1 MKFRSPGD
9 DIVLTKELAEMR
21 DELTPK
27 QIEFAHHLVAQENR
41 KTATECAIM
50 AGYSPK
56 TARQIASQLQSPKE
70 YPKVHAYIRSLQED
84 LWNKYKISPA
94 THMRRLHEIGLRAEN
109 PSSKDINEFD
119 MKPDLK
125 TALAAEISRG
135 KAAGYYEKKEKVRD
149 KSIDGLSLEEV
160 TEMLSKM
167 RQRGS
172 KRGRFIFGQGPW
184 LVSFQSISGR
194 LSPCSRSTN
203 HGRLSLSLRLSV
215 CLSLFLNNY

>member
-1 MKFRSPGD
+1 MKFRKPGD
-9 DIVLTKELAEMR
+9 DIVLTKELTEMR
-21 DELTPK
+21 DELTAR
-27 QIEFAHHLVAQENR
+27 QIEFAHNLVAQENR

-56 TARQIASQLQSPKE
+56 TARQIASQLQSAKE

-109 PSSKDINEFD
+109 PDSKDINEFD

-135 KAAGYYEKKEKVRD
+135 KAAGYYEKKEKQTG
-149 KSIDGLSLEEV
+149 KGIDSLSLEEV
-160 TEMLSKM
+160 DNLLKQMKNTVIIDQTPTDLEDDGSETV
-167 RQRGS
+167 QRNDQR
-172 KRGRFIFGQGPW
+172 K
-184 LVSFQSISGR
+184 QSDQQV
-194 LSPCSRSTN
+194 P
-203 HGRLSLSLRLSV
+203 
-215 CLSLFLNNY
+215 

>member
-56 TARQIASQLQSPKE
+56 TARQIASQLQSHKE

-109 PSSKDINEFD
+109 PSSKDITEFD

-167 RQRGS
+167 KKEVIIEHTPTDLDLEDNGS
-172 KRGRFIFGQGPW
+172 EA
-184 LVSFQSISGR
+184 VQSDDQSKQ
-194 LSPCSRSTN
+194 SDQQVP
-203 HGRLSLSLRLSV
+203 
-215 CLSLFLNNY
+215 

>member
-21 DELTPK
+21 DELTQN
-27 QIEFAHHLVAQENR
+27 QINFCHHLVAQENR
-41 KTATECAIM
+41 KTATECAVM

-56 TARQIASQLQSPKE
+56 TARQIASILQNPKRF
-70 YPKVHAYIRSLQED
+70 PKVHGYIRALQED

-94 THMRRLHEIGLRAEN
+94 THMRRLHELGLRAEN
-109 PSSKDINEFD
+109 PSEEDITKFD

-135 KAAGYYEKKEKVRD
+135 KAAGYYEKKEKVKD

-167 RQRGS
+167 KKTVIIEGTPTDLDTEEHASKTVQSNDQR
-172 KRGRFIFGQGPW
+172 K
-184 LVSFQSISGR
+184 QSDQQIS
-194 LSPCSRSTN
+194 
-203 HGRLSLSLRLSV
+203 
-215 CLSLFLNNY
+215 

>member
-1 MKFRSPGD
+1 MKFRKPGD
-9 DIVLTKELAEMR
+9 DIVLTKELTEMR
-21 DELTPK
+21 DELTAR
-27 QIEFAHHLVAQENR
+27 QIEFAHNLVAQENR

-56 TARQIASQLQSPKE
+56 TARQIASQLQSSKE

-109 PSSKDINEFD
+109 PDSKDVNEFD

-135 KAAGYYEKKEKVRD
+135 KAAGYYEKKEKQTG
-149 KSIDGLSLEEV
+149 KGIDNLSLEEV
-160 TEMLSKM
+160 DKLLKQMKNTVIIDQTPTDLEDDGSETV
-167 RQRGS
+167 QRNDQRKQS
-172 KRGRFIFGQGPW
+172 DQQ
-184 LVSFQSISGR
+184 VS
-194 LSPCSRSTN
+194 
-203 HGRLSLSLRLSV
+203 
-215 CLSLFLNNY
+215 

>member
-1 MKFRSPGD
+1 MKFRKPGD
-9 DIVLTKELAEMR
+9 DIVLTKELTEMR
-21 DELTPK
+21 DELTAR
-27 QIEFAHHLVAQENR
+27 QIEFAHNLVAQENR

-56 TARQIASQLQSPKE
+56 TARQIASQLQSAKE

-109 PSSKDINEFD
+109 PEGKDIVEFD

-135 KAAGYYEKKEKVRD
+135 KAAGYYEKKEKQTG
-149 KSIDGLSLEEV
+149 KGIDNLSLEEV
-160 TEMLSKM
+160 DKLLKQMKNTVIIDQTPTDLEDDGSETV
-167 RQRGS
+167 QRNDQREQS
-172 KRGRFIFGQGPW
+172 DQQ
-184 LVSFQSISGR
+184 VS
-194 LSPCSRSTN
+194 
-203 HGRLSLSLRLSV
+203 
-215 CLSLFLNNY
+215 

>member
-1 MKFRSPGD
+1 MKFRKPGD
-9 DIVLTKELAEMR
+9 DIVLTKELTEMR
-21 DELTPK
+21 DELTAR
-27 QIEFAHHLVAQENR
+27 QIEFAHNLVAQENR

-56 TARQIASQLQSPKE
+56 TARQIASQLQSAKE

-109 PSSKDINEFD
+109 PDSKDVNEFD

-135 KAAGYYEKKEKVRD
+135 KAAGYYEKKEKQTG
-149 KSIDGLSLEEV
+149 KGIDNLSLEEV
-160 TEMLSKM
+160 DKLLKQMKNTVIIDQTPTDLEDDGSETV
-167 RQRGS
+167 QRNDQR
-172 KRGRFIFGQGPW
+172 K
-184 LVSFQSISGR
+184 QSDQQV
-194 LSPCSRSTN
+194 P
-203 HGRLSLSLRLSV
+203 
-215 CLSLFLNNY
+215 

>member
-56 TARQIASQLQSPKE
+56 TARQIASQLQSHKE

-109 PSSKDINEFD
+109 PSSKDITEFD

-149 KSIDGLSLEEV
+149 KSIDGLGKGGRRESHLF
-160 TEMLSKM
+160 LAWG
-167 RQRGS
+167 RGS
-172 KRGRFIFGQGPW
+172 
-184 LVSFQSISGR
+184 
-194 LSPCSRSTN
+194 
-203 HGRLSLSLRLSV
+203 
-215 CLSLFLNNY
+215 

>member
-9 DIVLTKELAEMR
+9 PIVLNKELAEMR
-21 DELTPK
+21 DELTAM
-27 QIEFAHHLVAQENR
+27 QVEFAHHLVAQENR
-41 KTATECAIM
+41 MTATECAIM

-70 YPKVHAYIRSLQED
+70 FPKVHAYIRSLQDD

-94 THMRRLHEIGLRAEN
+94 THMRRLHELGLRAGN
-109 PSSKDINEFD
+109 PSEKDIEKFD

-135 KAAGYYEKKEKVRD
+135 KAAGYYEKKEKVKD

-167 RQRGS
+167 KKTVIIDNTPTDLDMEDNGS
-172 KRGRFIFGQGPW
+172 KTVQSNSQPEQGN
-184 LVSFQSISGR
+184 Q
-194 LSPCSRSTN
+194 
-203 HGRLSLSLRLSV
+203 
-215 CLSLFLNNY
+215 

>member
-1 MKFRSPGD
+1 MKFRKPGD
-9 DIVLTKELAEMR
+9 DIVLTKELTEMR
-21 DELTPK
+21 DELTAR
-27 QIEFAHHLVAQENR
+27 QIEFAHNLVAQENR

-56 TARQIASQLQSPKE
+56 TARQIASQLQSAKE

-109 PSSKDINEFD
+109 PDSKDVNEFD

-135 KAAGYYEKKEKVRD
+135 KAAGYYEKKEKQTG
-149 KSIDGLSLEEV
+149 KGIDNLSLEEV
-160 TEMLSKM
+160 DKLLKQMKNTVIIDQTPTDLEDDGSETV
-167 RQRGS
+167 QRNDQREQS
-172 KRGRFIFGQGPW
+172 DQQ
-184 LVSFQSISGR
+184 VS
-194 LSPCSRSTN
+194 
-203 HGRLSLSLRLSV
+203 
-215 CLSLFLNNY
+215 

>member
-1 MKFRSPGD
+1 MKFRKPGD
-9 DIVLTKELAEMR
+9 DIILTKELAGMR
-21 DELTPK
+21 DELTAR
-27 QIEFAHHLVAQENR
+27 QIEFAHNLVAQENR

-56 TARQIASQLQSPKE
+56 TARQIASQLQSAKE

-109 PSSKDINEFD
+109 PEGKDIVEFD

-135 KAAGYYEKKEKVRD
+135 KAAGYYEKKEKVKD
-149 KSIDGLSLEEV
+149 KSIDSLSLDEV
-160 TEMLSKM
+160 SEMLSKM
-167 RQRGS
+167 KKTVIIEGTPADLEDN
-172 KRGRFIFGQGPW
+172 GPKTVQSDDQSEQSDQQ
-184 LVSFQSISGR
+184 VS
-194 LSPCSRSTN
+194 
-203 HGRLSLSLRLSV
+203 
-215 CLSLFLNNY
+215 

>member
-1 MKFRSPGD
+1 MKFRKPGD
-9 DIVLTKELAEMR
+9 DIVLTKELTEMR
-21 DELTPK
+21 DELTAR
-27 QIEFAHHLVAQENR
+27 QIEFAHNLVAQENR

-56 TARQIASQLQSPKE
+56 TARQIASQLQSVKE

-109 PSSKDINEFD
+109 PEGKDIVEFD

-135 KAAGYYEKKEKVRD
+135 KAAGYYEKKEKQTG
-149 KSIDGLSLEEV
+149 KGIDNLSLEEV
-160 TEMLSKM
+160 DTLLKQMKNTVIIDQTPTDLEDDGSETI
-167 RQRGS
+167 QRNDQREQS
-172 KRGRFIFGQGPW
+172 DQQ
-184 LVSFQSISGR
+184 VS
-194 LSPCSRSTN
+194 
-203 HGRLSLSLRLSV
+203 
-215 CLSLFLNNY
+215 